1 MMHNVNYRKKAKRIR
16 ATTDDTFFI
25 HLIYAAFSLLSLA
38 SLTKRLF
45 KVCFV
50 TCYISC
56 MLLYEKC
63 SKSYFPVGFVAIIAI
78 KVLFSSDDKKN
89 ENYIE

>member
-50 TCYISC
+50 TCYISF

-63 SKSYFPVGFVAIIAI
+63 SKSYFPVGFVAIIALKCYFHQMI
-78 KVLFSSDDKKN
+78 KKCEL
-89 ENYIE
+89 Y